1 MVSESL
7 LTFLLRSLRRR
18 LTLLSPASLVLLGF
32 SALILIGALLLLLP
46 FSVASGNSI
55 RFIDALFTATS
66 AVCVTGLV
74 VVDTGTFFSLW
85 GQVIILVLIQFGG
98 LGYMTV
104 ATLLALALRRRIEYR
119 DRLAIRD
126 SFSLDVPGGA
136 VRFVLDV
143 LRYVLWVEGVGF
155 LLLSVAFLRRFP
167 LPWAL
172 FSALFHSVSAFCN
185 AGISVFSN
193 NLEGFALDPLVN
205 LTIMGLIVI
214 GGIGFVVIRELVEH
228 RRLNSLHAKTVVV
241 TTAVLIAFGAFFLL
255 LAESS
260 NPRTLGAFPFWGK
273 VMAAFFQAI
282 TPRTAGF
289 DTVPIA
295 YLRPVS
301 ALLLI
306 FLMFVGASPGGTGG
320 GVKTTTLALLLAL
333 VRSTLRGQ
341 EGVALFHRRVA
352 RSAVR
357 RALAVFCFGL
367 GLVFCST
374 TLLFATEKGDPLDL
388 AFEVVSAFGTVGLS
402 RGVTPNLSDLGKLG
416 IIVTMFLGRV
426 GIFTAL
432 VAMGV
437 ARERKE
443 LFVYPEERVLI

>member
-1 MVSESL
+1 MTSESL
-7 LTFLLRSLRRR
+7 LALLQSLRRR
-18 LTLLSPASLVLLGF
+18 LVLLSPASLVLFGF
-32 SALILIGALLLLLP
+32 SALILIGTVLLLFP
-46 FSVASGNSI
+46 FSVASGNAM

-85 GQVIILVLIQFGG
+85 GQIIILILIQFGG

-155 LLLSVAFLRRFP
+155 LLLFVAFLRHFS
-167 LPWAL
+167 LPQAF

-185 AGISVFSN
+185 AGFSVFSN
-193 NLEGFALDPLVN
+193 SLESFALDPLVN
-205 LTIMGLIVI
+205 LTVIGLIVI

-228 RRLNSLHAKTVVV
+228 RRLSSLHAKTVV
-241 TTAVLIAFGAFFLL
+241 TTTVALIALGTLFLL
-255 LAESS
+255 LTESS
-260 NPRTLGAFPFWGK
+260 NPTTLGAFPFWGK
-273 VMAAFFQAI
+273 LMAALFQAV

-289 DTVPIA
+289 STIPIA
-295 YLRPVS
+295 CLRPVS
-301 ALLLI
+301 ALFLM

-333 VRSTLRGQ
+333 VRSALRGQ

-352 RSAVR
+352 RSTVR

-367 GLVFCST
+367 GLVFFST
-374 TLLFATEKGDPLDL
+374 TFLFATEKGNSLDL
-388 AFEVVSAFGTVGLS
+388 AFEAVSAFGTVGLS
-402 RGVTPNLSDLGKLG
+402 RGVTSNLSDLGKLG

-443 LFVYPEERVLI
+443 LLVYPEERVLV

>member
-1 MVSESL
+1 M
-7 LTFLLRSLRRR
+7 
-18 LTLLSPASLVLLGF
+18 LLSPASLVLFGF
-32 SALILIGALLLLLP
+32 SALILIGTVLLLFP
-46 FSVASGNSI
+46 FSVASGNAI

-66 AVCVTGLV
+66 AVCVTGLI

-85 GQVIILVLIQFGG
+85 GQIVILVLVQFGG

-155 LLLSVAFLRRFP
+155 LLLSVAFLRR
-167 LPWAL
+167 LPPTKAL

-185 AGISVFSN
+185 AGFSVVSVSF
-193 NLEGFALDPLVN
+193 EGIALDPLVN
-205 LTIMGLIVI
+205 LTVIGLIVV
-214 GGIGFVVIRELVEH
+214 GGIGFVVIREFLEH
-228 RRLNSLHAKTVVV
+228 RRLNSLHAKTVV
-241 TTAVLIAFGAFFLL
+241 TTTVALIAFGTCFLL
-255 LAESS
+255 ITESS
-260 NPRTLGAFPFWGK
+260 NPTTLGAFPFWGK
-273 VMAAFFQAI
+273 FMAALFQAV

-289 DTVPIA
+289 STVPIA
-295 YLRPVS
+295 RLRPVS
-301 ALLLI
+301 ALLLM

-352 RSAVR
+352 RNAVR

-374 TLLFATEKGDPLDL
+374 MLLFATEKGNPLDL
-388 AFEVVSAFGTVGLS
+388 AFEAVSAFGTVGLS

-443 LFVYPEERVLI
+443 LLVYPEERVLV

>member
-1 MVSESL
+1 MISESL
-7 LTFLLRSLRRR
+7 SVLLQSLRRR
-18 LTLLSPASLVLLGF
+18 LTLLSPASFVLFGF
-32 SALILIGALLLLLP
+32 SALILIGTVLLLFP
-46 FSVASGNSI
+46 FSVASGNAI

-66 AVCVTGLV
+66 AVCVTGLI

-85 GQVIILVLIQFGG
+85 GQIVILVLIQFGG

-155 LLLSVAFLRRFP
+155 FLLSVAFLRH
-167 LPWAL
+167 LPPTKAL

-185 AGISVFSN
+185 AGFSVFSDS
-193 NLEGFALDPLVN
+193 LEGFALDPLVN
-205 LTIMGLIVI
+205 LTVIGLIVV
-214 GGIGFVVIRELVEH
+214 GGIGFVVIREFLEH
-228 RRLNSLHAKTVVV
+228 RRLNSLHAKTVV
-241 TTAVLIAFGAFFLL
+241 TTTVALIALGTFFLL
-255 LAESS
+255 ITESS
-260 NPRTLGAFPFWGK
+260 NPTTLGAFPFWGK
-273 VMAAFFQAI
+273 FMAALFQAV

-289 DTVPIA
+289 STVPIA
-295 YLRPVS
+295 RLRPVS
-301 ALLLI
+301 ALLLM

-352 RSAVR
+352 RNAVR
-357 RALAVFCFGL
+357 RALAAFCFGL

-374 TLLFATEKGDPLDL
+374 MLLFATEKGDPLDL
-388 AFEVVSAFGTVGLS
+388 AFEAVSAFGTVGLS

-443 LFVYPEERVLI
+443 LLVYPEERVLI

>member
-1 MVSESL
+1 VTSESL
-7 LTFLLRSLRRR
+7 LALLQSLRRR
-18 LTLLSPASLVLLGF
+18 LVLLSPASLVLFGF
-32 SALILIGALLLLLP
+32 SALILIGTVLLLFP
-46 FSVASGNSI
+46 FSVASGNAM

-85 GQVIILVLIQFGG
+85 GQIIILILIQFGG

-155 LLLSVAFLRRFP
+155 LLLFVAFLRHFS
-167 LPWAL
+167 LPQAF

-185 AGISVFSN
+185 AGFSVFSN
-193 NLEGFALDPLVN
+193 SLESFALDPLVN
-205 LTIMGLIVI
+205 LTVIGLIVI

-228 RRLNSLHAKTVVV
+228 RRLSSLHAKTVV
-241 TTAVLIAFGAFFLL
+241 TTTVALIALGTLFLL
-255 LAESS
+255 LTESS
-260 NPRTLGAFPFWGK
+260 NPTTLGAFPFWGK
-273 VMAAFFQAI
+273 LMAALFQAV

-289 DTVPIA
+289 STIPIA
-295 YLRPVS
+295 CLRPVS
-301 ALLLI
+301 ALFLM

-333 VRSTLRGQ
+333 VRSALRGQ

-352 RSAVR
+352 RSTVR

-367 GLVFCST
+367 GLVFFST
-374 TLLFATEKGDPLDL
+374 TFLFATEKGNSLDL
-388 AFEVVSAFGTVGLS
+388 AFEAVSAFGTVGLS
-402 RGVTPNLSDLGKLG
+402 RGVTSNLSDLGKLG

-443 LFVYPEERVLI
+443 LLVYPEERVLV